1 VTASLPLGLIGP
13 LGDPEPRVRMS
24 AANALVECVRTPPN
38 PLVPFGPAAKGAA
51 PAPAKL
57 LDDPGAGVR
66 TSVEAALR

>member
-1 VTASLPLGLIGP
+1 
-13 LGDPEPRVRMS
+13 VRMS